1 MGNAHLKWSGLLSTN
16 LRKKPKRCK
25 EPNSVG
31 MAFSYSFHLWEV
43 LIVKQH
49 ILCPIKFLLAQ
60 YPKRNKNCFL
70 NCSTPPPQLAPL
82 LKNKKGNQRKHRWI
96 VANEV
101 HNLLLITV
109 VCFPVLFQFFR
120 MRMCCVK
127 PHLNNT
133 ITPVANQT
141 GLPHTGCS
149 LIKPTSSGMA
159 YGQYFI
165 THCNTVRWLKDDEC
179 KITIL

>member
-16 LRKKPKRCK
+16 LGKKPKRCK

-31 MAFSYSFHLWEV
+31 VAFNSLHLSEV

-49 ILCPIKFLLAQ
+49 IMSNQISFGSIPKKEQKLL
-60 YPKRNKNCFL
+60 FELL
-70 NCSTPPPQLAPL
+70 NPSPQLAPL
-82 LKNKKGNQRKHRWI
+82 LKNKKGNRRKHQWI
-96 VANEV
+96 VPNEV

-127 PHLNNT
+127 SHLNNT

-141 GLPHTGCS
+141 ELPHTGRS
-149 LIKPTSSGMA
+149 QIKPTSSGMA
-159 YGQYFI
+159 YGQHFI
-165 THCNTVRWLKDDEC
+165 MHCNTVR
-179 KITIL
+179 